1 MSTPETTDRRLR
13 TPFLIP
19 GETWVPQ
26 RSKAKPREIV
36 WIGEDRCYGD
46 AVRWRHPGE
55 IETSIMQ
62 DKAFRWWIR
71 KHEAKL

>member
-1 MSTPETTDRRLR
+1 MPDNNIDFR

-26 RSKAKPREIV
+26 LSKAKPRQIV
-36 WIGEDRCYGD
+36 WIGEDSCYGD

-71 KHEAKL
+71 KTGAKL